1 VPGSNIP
8 YSRFLEIRRR
18 RQRVAAEL
26 TRPAVAT
33 ANGDSLNGLLVTI
46 DCEALSDEHG
56 GTRSALATSGAED
69 CVGRDDERARPAPGW
84 SVRPVTARD
93 RDPG

>member
-1 VPGSNIP
+1 MPGFIIP
-8 YSRFLEIRRR
+8 YVRFLEIRQR

-33 ANGDSLNGLLVTI
+33 ANGDPLNGLLVTI

-56 GTRSALATSGAED
+56 ATRSTLATSGAAD
-69 CVGRDDERARPAPGW
+69 CVGRDDQRARPAPRW

>member
-1 VPGSNIP
+1 
-8 YSRFLEIRRR
+8 
-18 RQRVAAEL
+18 VAAEL

-33 ANGDSLNGLLVTI
+33 ANGDPLNGLLVTI

-56 GTRSALATSGAED
+56 ATRSTLATSGAAD
-69 CVGRDDERARPAPGW
+69 CVGRDDQRARPAPRW

-93 RDPG
+93 RDPGWRRPDHRSRKTA